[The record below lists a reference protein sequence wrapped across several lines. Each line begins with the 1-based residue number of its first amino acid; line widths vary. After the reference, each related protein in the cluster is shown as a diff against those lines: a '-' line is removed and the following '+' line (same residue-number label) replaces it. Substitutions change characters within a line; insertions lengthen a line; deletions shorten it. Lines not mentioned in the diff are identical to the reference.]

1 MIMTKLMQPLSEPI
15 VIRPICSEADYEA
28 ALAEVEQLMGK
39 IKPDTPDG
47 NKFDLLVT
55 LVEAYEDQHYP
66 MGETS
71 DPISMI
77 EFIMDQQ
84 GLTRKDLEPYIGPRQ
99 RVWEIMERR
108 RRLTLPMI
116 RRLEAGLK
124 IPAEVLIREYELAEA
139 VEICH

>member
-1 MIMTKLMQPLSEPI
+1 MIMPELMRPLSEPI

-28 ALAEVEQLMGK
+28 ALAEIEQMMGK
-39 IKPDTPDG
+39 IKSNTPDG

-139 VEICH
+139 VA

>member
-1 MIMTKLMQPLSEPI
+1 
-15 VIRPICSEADYEA
+15 
-28 ALAEVEQLMGK
+28 MGN
-39 IKPDTPDG
+39 IKPNPPDG

-84 GLTRKDLEPYIGPRQ
+84 GLTRKDLEPYIGLRQ

-139 VEICH
+139 VV

>member
-15 VIRPICSEADYEA
+15 LVRPVCSEADYEA
-28 ALAEVEQLMGK
+28 ALAEIEQMMGK

-55 LVEAYEDQHYP
+55 LIEAYEDQHYP

-116 RRLEAGLK
+116 RRLEVGLK
-124 IPAEVLIREYELAEA
+124 IPAELLIREYELMEA
-139 VEICH
+139 VV